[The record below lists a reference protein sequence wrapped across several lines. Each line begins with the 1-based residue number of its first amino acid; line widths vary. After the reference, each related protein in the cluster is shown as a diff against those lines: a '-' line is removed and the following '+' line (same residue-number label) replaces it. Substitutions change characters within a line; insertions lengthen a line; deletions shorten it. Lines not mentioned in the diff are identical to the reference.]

1 MGQLFDPASALPA
14 ACRAVD
20 LAVHLLRTS
29 RPGTLTSKG
38 DRDMASEMDYAVER
52 ALRQYLRDETPHIG
66 FHGEEDGG
74 TDLASQTSW
83 ILDPVDGTANFVHG
97 IPLCAVSLGLV
108 HNGHPVLGVIAM
120 PYLGERYWAVRDHGA
135 FDESGRLSVPDTRRL
150 PDAIVALG
158 DYAVGTG
165 ADRENRLRIA
175 LTDRLAANVQRIR
188 MVGSAA
194 IDLAWLAAGRFD
206 ACVALSNKPWDTA
219 AGVVL
224 AAEAGALVVD
234 ADGSPHGLNS
244 TATIAANPALIPAL
258 TGLVTAARESLA
270 AVRG

>member
-1 MGQLFDPASALPA
+1 MGQPFEPASALPA
-14 ACRAVD
+14 AREAVE
-20 LAVHLLRTS
+20 LAVRLLSTRA
-29 RPGTLTSKG
+29 PGGITSKG

-52 ALRQYLRDETPHIG
+52 ALRAYLRDQTPGIG

-74 TDLASQTSW
+74 TDLAHGTSW

-97 IPLCAVSLGLV
+97 VPLCAVSLGLV
-108 HNGHPVLGVIAM
+108 HNGQPVLGVVAV
-120 PYLGERYWAVRDHGA
+120 PYLGERYWAVRGHGA
-135 FDESGRLSVPDTRRL
+135 FDSNGRLSVSGTGRL

-158 DYAVGTG
+158 DYAVGAG
-165 ADRENRLRIA
+165 AEHENRLRIA
-175 LTDRLAANVQRIR
+175 LTDRLAAHVQRIR

-194 IDLAWLAAGRFD
+194 IDLAWVAAGRFD

-234 ADGSPHGLNS
+234 GDGSPHGLDS
-244 TATIAANPALIPAL
+244 TATIAANPLLIPAL
-258 TGLVTAARESLA
+258 TGLVSAARDSLA
-270 AVRG
+270 GVRA